1 MAVSVSIRASF
12 SPCWT
17 GPAAGPGRAL
27 PAALMPAVFS
37 PAARYRVS
45 PTTTTTRGG
54 AENHSHGR
62 EARQCMETWRR
73 GFAGGSTFCRP
84 VRPTC
89 FFWSVFVYKTM
100 APSCGA
106 GENYTTQNEVGWLS
120 WCTCLFILCH
130 SSIYIN
136 MIIVLHIDA
145 HMHPYPDINLF
156 WLAYSQPLL

>member
-27 PAALMPAVFS
+27 PAALMPAVFL

-54 AENHSHGR
+54 AENHRR

-73 GFAGGSTFCRP
+73 GFARGSTFWRP

-89 FFWSVFVYKTM
+89 FFGSVFVFKTL

-106 GENYTTQNEVGWLS
+106 GENYTTQNELGIYS
-120 WCTCLFILCH
+120 WFSWLFILCH
-130 SSIYIN
+130 ISIYISYFAN
-136 MIIVLHIDA
+136 LTWSSFFWLVLHIHVHA
-145 HMHPYPDINLF
+145 HMHPYPNNLN
-156 WLAYSQPLL
+156 